1 MAKRQFVLNEEEQN
15 GLRRAEGQTQNA
27 REMRRLQA
35 VRLYGSGAAV
45 SEISNMTGC
54 SWRALMD
61 GCAAYRTRGVDGLKS
76 KWQGEN
82 ALKLSREQR
91 SDLKK
96 RLAAYRPDQVIE
108 PELRISQGQFWTVSD
123 LSSVVERWY
132 AVSYRCRD
140 SSVALL
146 HEGRFSQQPTERG
159 YRSQPDARVVADF
172 EAWLEK
178 K

>member
-1 MAKRQFVLNEEEQN
+1 
-15 GLRRAEGQTQNA
+15 
-27 REMRRLQA
+27 
-35 VRLYGSGAAV
+35 
-45 SEISNMTGC
+45 
-54 SWRALMD
+54 MD
-61 GCAAYRTRGVDGLKS
+61 WCAAYRTSGVDGLKS
-76 KWQGEN
+76 KWQGAN

-96 RLAAYRPDQVIE
+96 RLDAYRPDQVIE

-123 LSSVVERWY
+123 LSIVVQRWY

-140 SSVALL
+140 SYVALL
-146 HEGRFSQQPTERG
+146 HECRFSQQQTERV